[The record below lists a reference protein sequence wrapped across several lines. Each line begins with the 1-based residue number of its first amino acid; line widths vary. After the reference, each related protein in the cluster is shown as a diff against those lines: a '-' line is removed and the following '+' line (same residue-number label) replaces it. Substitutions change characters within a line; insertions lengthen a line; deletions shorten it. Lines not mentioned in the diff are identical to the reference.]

1 MPQKNQGRE
10 VRSVAVAEVMGATH
24 YSNGHASPDF
34 GPQTLAHC
42 FAPACG
48 CRYGK
53 SMRVAICAPST
64 PFTRDDAARVVALA
78 GAEFASI
85 ALDFH
90 EQCFAVEGHFAGS
103 DAVRLAA
110 FLDCANDPAF
120 DAVWFVRGGYGANRI
135 AADAV
140 AQAGAAAR
148 DKLYLG
154 YSDGG
159 TLLGA
164 LYRSAIGRQ
173 VHAPMPTDIR
183 RTGGEAAVRRTLGFL
198 SGARDGI
205 EPSAGARP
213 RVAFN
218 LMTLA
223 MLLGTPLMPD
233 LAGHE
238 VLVEEVAEYD
248 YAVDRLLFHV
258 CHALA
263 AQGAAGLR
271 LGRVSDVPEND
282 RPFGFAPEA
291 MARHWCG
298 VAGLSFLGSADIG
311 HDIDNKIVPFGLAP
325 RE

>member
-1 MPQKNQGRE
+1 MRAW
-10 VRSVAVAEVMGATH
+10 RYAE
-24 YSNGHASPDF
+24 P
-34 GPQTLAHC
+34 
-42 FAPACG
+42 
-48 CRYGK
+48 
-53 SMRVAICAPST
+53 MRVAICAPST
-64 PFTRDDAARVVALA
+64 PFTRDDAMRVEALA
-78 GAEFASI
+78 RAEYPQV

-90 EQCFAVEGHFAGS
+90 EQCFAVEGHFAGA

-135 AADAV
+135 AGDVLAR
-140 AQAGAAAR
+140 AGDAAR
-148 DKLYLG
+148 AKVYLG

-164 LYRSAIGRQ
+164 LYGSGIGRA

-183 RTGGEAAVRRTLGFL
+183 RSRGEAAVRRTLGWL
-198 SGARDGI
+198 AGGRDGV
-205 EPSAGARP
+205 EASGDAVP

-223 MLLGTPLMPD
+223 MLMGTPLMPD
-233 LAGHE
+233 LHGHA
-238 VLVEEVAEYD
+238 VLVEEVAEYH

-263 AQGAAGLR
+263 GQGAAGLR

-282 RPFGFAPEA
+282 RPFGIEPEA
-291 MARHWCG
+291 MARHWCA
-298 VAGLSFLGSADIG
+298 VAGLPFLGSADIG

-325 RE
+325 QG